1 MNDQEN
7 VLAGKIGLFIS
18 ILLCLLCTWR
28 LCFHTCWD
36 WIIGVNGG
44 STENEQRYT
53 VPSVRW
59 FTRRR
64 SFHVLLWMSVFC
76 EVVSYADLSG
86 LLPFTS
92 DRVLADII
100 GYVILH
106 VVARTLELLAFC
118 TVSQIWLIIS
128 INADPRSLESRISNE
143 DFLIHWLPPIF
154 MLFTALLVITS
165 VSLSVVIFCRYPHA
179 PIHESISIMQERTTI
194 LLYGINILMV
204 ILSIDMT
211 LRWIFILIPSTDC
224 RRRLYLICKAVG
236 PMLISC
242 LAYATRF
249 VWLIATYMDQ
259 DRRDGWAWWIS
270 FSWTPTIVVSIMLLY
285 SVRKRDSIVEF
296 EMIENEIDTNVVGSS
311 EDNLQQSL
319 LRPQPPAEAFRSF
332 HIFRRGDEDMDDS
345 FSLSSPM
352 PRNQLKGDGE
362 ESSTTVIV

>member
-352 PRNQLKGDGE
+352 PRNQLKGDGD